1 VKSSPAGLAD
11 LAGVKPAPRGR
22 VDGRR
27 NDDNERDSFADH
39 LDVARDRSDRIG
51 AQQRDRA
58 REAMEQARDRAL
70 VTERRPAS
78 PSDRAQR
85 SVRSEQPDSLRRN
98 HDLRQSSDRCD
109 LPREQAADVG
119 TGELQRVNDERAN
132 DGRADSESTTELTLE
147 ATTSAAV
154 STLPVAPTAVPQAD
168 CQIAPPTGGQEV
180 SALPVA
186 PPLSSTTSIDAAS
199 STAAE
204 TKPVLAEQPA
214 AMVAVADGATTVMA
228 AGSLDAGDVQQGA
241 PPAPVASIATSVP
254 DASAPLAA
262 ITGELSAVSA
272 QGAGSNTGTGSSDTG
287 SSGSGSSDTGSS
299 GSGSSDT
306 GDGVPSPTNGATL
319 GADTVAPAIAKAVVT
334 ASMEPSANVTAGA
347 GDVAVGKNATNVA
360 AVPSPLAVSA
370 PDAAPVAPPA
380 SPPPPLQQ
388 SPAQQLLSVLRP
400 LRKFAD
406 GSHRLSVRLSPDE
419 LGSVTVEL
427 SLRSGTLSM
436 HMVAERSAT
445 GDLLHNQLHE
455 LRREL
460 EQGGVRTGSF
470 EVGQQAAD
478 GRRNPTASAVAKT
491 ASSIGIDEPLI
502 DVASISPGSPT
513 RSADSRLD
521 VRI

>member
-1 VKSSPAGLAD
+1 VKSSPTGLAD
-11 LAGVKPAPRGR
+11 IAGLKAAPRGR

-27 NDDNERDSFADH
+27 NDDSERDSFADH
-39 LDVARDRSDRIG
+39 LDVARNRSDRVS

-58 REAMEQARDRAL
+58 REAMERARDRAL

-109 LPREQAADVG
+109 LPREQAVDAD
-119 TGELQRVNDERAN
+119 TGELQRVNDERAS
-132 DGRADSESTTELTLE
+132 DERADSESTTELALE

-154 STLPVAPTAVPQAD
+154 SILPVAPTAVPQAD

-204 TKPVLAEQPA
+204 TKPVLAEQPV
-214 AMVAVADGATTVMA
+214 AMVADGATTVMA
-228 AGSLDAGDVQQGA
+228 AGSLDAGDVQHGA
-241 PPAPVASIATSVP
+241 PPAPVVSLPTPTP
-254 DASAPLAA
+254 DAPAPSVATTA
-262 ITGELSAVSA
+262 ELSAVSA
-272 QGAGSNTGTGSSDTG
+272 QGAGSSDTG
-287 SSGSGSSDTGSS
+287 LSDTGSSDTGSS

-319 GADTVAPAIAKAVVT
+319 VTDTVAPAMFKAVVA
-334 ASMEPSANVTAGA
+334 ASMEPSANIAPGA
-347 GDVAVGKNATNVA
+347 GDVAASKNVTNVA
-360 AVPSPLAVSA
+360 AVPTTVAVSA

-380 SPPPPLQQ
+380 SSPPPPQQ

-502 DVASISPGSPT
+502 DVTSISSGSPT